1 MNHILK
7 TENLT
12 IKYGEKE
19 ILSNINININAGEF
33 VGIIGPNGAGKSTLI
48 KAITDII
55 EVKEGSIIIDGMDN
69 KKISKRELAKLVAV
83 VPQEFSIDFEFDAF
97 DIVMMGRNPHKY
109 GKTKDEANDAKVVRE
124 AMIMTNTWQ
133 FKERFFNQLSGG
145 ERQRIIIARAIA
157 QQTKIILLDE
167 PTSHL
172 DIHHQLEVLE
182 LARMLKEKHQITIVA
197 VLHDINMASRFS
209 DKLILLN
216 DKSVM
221 VYDVPEEVIDEK
233 YLTKVY
239 DMEMIIRKNNVLS
252 VKEIIPIRVL
262 KETLEDKTIKVHVV
276 SGGGSGE
283 QILEKL
289 NSMGFSVSCGV
300 ISHGDSDWN
309 ICKLLNIDIAE
320 VLPFS
325 DISEE
330 AIIKNKTLIENS
342 DIVLITDVPFGP
354 ANVVNLEMLL
364 ETDKNVY
371 VLKSRGEFDYTD
383 GKARKILKEI
393 ENCNRLVYVDSYNEF
408 IDIVK
413 KAYI

>member
-7 TENLT
+7 TENLS
-12 IKYGEKE
+12 INYGEKE
-19 ILSNINININAGEF
+19 ILKDININICEGEF

-55 EVKEGSIIIDGMDN
+55 EVKEGRIIIDGKDN
-69 KKISKRELAKLVAV
+69 KSIAKRELAKLVAV

-109 GKTKDEANDAKVVRE
+109 GKSKDEANDAKLVRE

-133 FKERFFNQLSGG
+133 FKDRYFNQLSGG

-182 LARMLKEKHQITIVA
+182 LARMLKEKYGITILS

-216 DKSVM
+216 DKSLM
-221 VYDVPEEVIDEK
+221 VYDEPHKVIDEK

-252 VKEIIPIRVL
+252 VKEILAIRVL
-262 KETLEDKTIKVHVV
+262 KEKLDDRSIDVHVI

-283 QILEKL
+283 QIIERL
-289 NSMGFSVSCGV
+289 NSMGFNVSCGV
-300 ISHGDSDWN
+300 VSKGDSDWSL
-309 ICKLLNIDIAE
+309 CKLLGVEIAE
-320 VLPFS
+320 VLPFT
-325 DISEE
+325 DIDEETIRLNKSLINKSEM
-330 AIIKNKTLIENS
+330 
-342 DIVLITDVPFGP
+342 VLVTDLPFGP
-354 ANVVNLEMLL
+354 ANISNLESLL
-364 ETDKNVY
+364 NIDKKIF
-371 VLKSRGEFDYTD
+371 VLRSKDEFDYT
-383 GKARKILKEI
+383 GGRAKEILKEI
-393 ENCNRLVYVDSYNEF
+393 ENCNRLVYIDSYNEF